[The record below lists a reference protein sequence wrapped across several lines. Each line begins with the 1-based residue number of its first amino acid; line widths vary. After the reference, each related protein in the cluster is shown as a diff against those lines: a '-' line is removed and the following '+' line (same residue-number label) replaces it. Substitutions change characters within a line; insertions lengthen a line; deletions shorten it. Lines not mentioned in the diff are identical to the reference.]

1 MRANKDGEWR
11 ERFTVITQT
20 DFDIKTKEVGGEGDR
35 ALPALQLTGR
45 DRTVAG
51 RTSDHWPVK
60 FRHLRIIIVTMSWDV
75 FTRLTVT
82 DVANVPT

>member
-45 DRTVAG
+45 DRTVAE

-60 FRHLRIIIVTMSWDV
+60 FHHLRIIIVTTSWDV